1 MMDAGGNM
9 GQFERY
15 RYPANWDEMSKD
27 CKDRAGWCCE
37 HCGVEHGAFCI
48 GEIHGKKYQ
57 TAIAACHPNNDTD
70 NPNAVLLA
78 LCKACHMRLDG
89 MQHARTRMR
98 KQRELIREQQRAAGQ
113 LEMPLLA
120 LEVTDINAHIKETTE
135 TRRSQEKRSTLVDLR
150 GNHRS
155 HKDAKLG

>member
-1 MMDAGGNM
+1 M

-15 RYPANWDEMSKD
+15 RYPANWDEMSKA

-37 HCGVEHGAFCI
+37 HCGVEHGALCI
-48 GEIHGKKYQ
+48 GEVHGKEYQ

-70 NPNAVLLA
+70 NPNAVLIA

-113 LEMPLLA
+113 LEMPLLT
-120 LEVTDINAHIKETTE
+120 LEKHNGRKENSE
-135 TRRSQEKRSTLVDLR
+135 THRTKEKRGSIVDLR
-150 GNHRS
+150 PGHRR
-155 HKDAKLG
+155 HKDAKSS